1 MPTRR
6 YSADTRRAE
15 LLERIE
21 NDIPYAVSLALRE
34 DLGGEVDAD
43 RDISAQL
50 LPNDREATATIIT
63 REAGV
68 FCGVRWL
75 EEVFLQL
82 GRKVTIEWQ
91 VKDGDTLVPNQCL
104 CKLTGPARI
113 LLTGERTALNFLQTL
128 SGVSTTVS
136 HYVKILAGTKT
147 QLLDTR
153 KTIPGMRT
161 ALKYA
166 VLCGGGSNHRLGLSD
181 AFLIKENHIIAAGS
195 IKKAVE
201 QAFWMHTDVPVEV
214 AIACL
219 DQHFGCIYQH
229 YSLPPQNHFGVKKPF
244 WIQDC
249 ASFNEPKGSIP
260 QLQDKIKAVPAAFS
274 TQIHIGHFDVG
285 DSGKN
290 HWISLQKIVIIPT

>member
-104 CKLTGPARI
+104 CELTGPARI

-195 IKKAVE
+195 IKK
-201 QAFWMHTDVPVEV
+201 PSNK
-214 AIACL
+214 
-219 DQHFGCIYQH
+219 HFGCIPMCR
-229 YSLPPQNHFGVKKPF
+229 SKWKSNPSTSSERRWMPEPILSCSIISPP
-244 WIQDC
+244 I
-249 ASFNEPKGSIP
+249 
-260 QLQDKIKAVPAAFS
+260 
-274 TQIHIGHFDVG
+274 
-285 DSGKN
+285 
-290 HWISLQKIVIIPT
+290 

>member
-104 CKLTGPARI
+104 CKLTDLPNR
-113 LLTGERTALNFLQTL
+113 LLFTDRT
-128 SGVSTTVS
+128 
-136 HYVKILAGTKT
+136 
-147 QLLDTR
+147 
-153 KTIPGMRT
+153 
-161 ALKYA
+161 
-166 VLCGGGSNHRLGLSD
+166 
-181 AFLIKENHIIAAGS
+181 
-195 IKKAVE
+195 E
-201 QAFWMHTDVPVEV
+201 QA
-214 AIACL
+214 L
-219 DQHFGCIYQH
+219 
-229 YSLPPQNHFGVKKPF
+229 
-244 WIQDC
+244 
-249 ASFNEPKGSIP
+249 ASAQRHQMQATLER
-260 QLQDKIKAVPAAFS
+260 
-274 TQIHIGHFDVG
+274 
-285 DSGKN
+285 
-290 HWISLQKIVIIPT
+290 